1 MAMKNIK
8 TLREEAEALV
18 KAGVATREQ
27 LRGAVPALVALQSAE
42 RSLQLRIKETRAVI
56 QALSDACSAYAH
68 KHPEYVFDQTFSVS
82 PIGVESGDI
91 EIDGRTYHFT
101 HGFDGYVR
109 TEPSET
115 LTQEFLKGL
124 PEGWAKTRLSL
135 DTTALNKAK
144 PVLQKFEGWK
154 KDLKKCGSY
163 SKMPKNAKAYIEF
176 IEDFTNTPVGIVSVG
191 SDRNETYLRIKPWK
205 K

>member
-1 MAMKNIK
+1 MAMKSIK

-18 KAGVATREQ
+18 EAGVANREQ
-27 LRGAVPALVALQSAE
+27 LRGAVPALVALQKAE
-42 RSLQLRIKETRAVI
+42 KAQSQRLKETRAVI

-68 KHPEYVFDQTFSVS
+68 RHPDYVFDQTFSVS

-124 PEGWAKTRLSL
+124 PEGWAKSRLSL

-144 PVLQKFEGWK
+144 PSDD
-154 KDLKKCGSY
+154 DL
-163 SKMPKNAKAYIEF
+163 AEF
-176 IEDFTNTPVGIVSVG
+176 GLMRKVKESWV
-191 SDRNETYLRIKPWK
+191 EM
-205 K
+205 

>member
-1 MAMKNIK
+1 MAMKSIK

-18 KAGVATREQ
+18 KAGVANREQ
-27 LRGAVPALVALQSAE
+27 LRGAVPALVALQNAE
-42 RSLQLRIKETRAVI
+42 KAQSQRLKETRAVI

-68 KHPEYVFDQTFSVS
+68 RHPEYVFDQTFSVS

-109 TEPSET
+109 TEPGET

-124 PEGWAKTRLSL
+124 PEGWTKSRLSL

-144 PVLQKFEGWK
+144 PSDDDLAEFGLMRKVKESWFEC
-154 KDLKKCGSY
+154 D
-163 SKMPKNAKAYIEF
+163 
-176 IEDFTNTPVGIVSVG
+176 
-191 SDRNETYLRIKPWK
+191 
-205 K
+205 

>member
-1 MAMKNIK
+1 MAIK
-8 TLREEAEALV
+8 TIKALREDAETAL
-18 KAGVATREQ
+18 ATGVANREQ
-27 LRGAVPALVALQSAE
+27 LRSAVPALVALQNAE
-42 RSLQLRIKETRAVI
+42 RSMRLRLKETQAVI
-56 QALSDACSAYAH
+56 QSLSEACSKYAH
-68 KHPEYVFDQTFSVS
+68 EHPEYVFDQTFSVS

-124 PEGWAKTRLSL
+124 PEGWAKSRLSL

-144 PVLQKFEGWK
+144 PSDDDLAEFGLMRKVKESWFE
-154 KDLKKCGSY
+154 
-163 SKMPKNAKAYIEF
+163 A
-176 IEDFTNTPVGIVSVG
+176 
-191 SDRNETYLRIKPWK
+191 
-205 K
+205 

>member
-1 MAMKNIK
+1 MAMKSIK

-18 KAGVATREQ
+18 EAGVANREQ
-27 LRGAVPALVALQSAE
+27 LRGAVPALVALQKAE
-42 RSLQLRIKETRAVI
+42 KAQSQRLKETRAVI

-68 KHPEYVFDQTFSVS
+68 RHPDYVFDQTFSVS

-91 EIDGRTYHFT
+91 EVDGRTYHFT

-124 PEGWAKTRLSL
+124 PEGWAKSRLSL

-144 PVLQKFEGWK
+144 PSDDDLAEFGLMRKVKESWFE
-154 KDLKKCGSY
+154 
-163 SKMPKNAKAYIEF
+163 A
-176 IEDFTNTPVGIVSVG
+176 
-191 SDRNETYLRIKPWK
+191 
-205 K
+205 

>member
-124 PEGWAKTRLSL
+124 PEGWAKLRLSL
-135 DTTALNKAK
+135 DTTAMNKAK
-144 PVLQKFEGWK
+144 LSDEDLSEFGLMRKVKESWFE
-154 KDLKKCGSY
+154 
-163 SKMPKNAKAYIEF
+163 
-176 IEDFTNTPVGIVSVG
+176 V
-191 SDRNETYLRIKPWK
+191 
-205 K
+205 

>member
-1 MAMKNIK
+1 MAMKSIK

-18 KAGVATREQ
+18 EAGVANREQ
-27 LRGAVPALVALQSAE
+27 LRGAVPALVALQKAE
-42 RSLQLRIKETRAVI
+42 KAQSQRLKETQAVI
-56 QALSDACSAYAH
+56 QALSDACSAYARRL
-68 KHPEYVFDQTFSVS
+68 KEYVFEQTFSVS

-124 PEGWAKTRLSL
+124 PEGWAKSRLSL
-135 DTTALNKAK
+135 DTTAMNKAK
-144 PVLQKFEGWK
+144 LSDEDLAEFGLMRKVKESWFE
-154 KDLKKCGSY
+154 
-163 SKMPKNAKAYIEF
+163 
-176 IEDFTNTPVGIVSVG
+176 V
-191 SDRNETYLRIKPWK
+191 
-205 K
+205 

>member
-18 KAGVATREQ
+18 KAGVANRDQ
-27 LRGAVPALVALQSAE
+27 LRGAVPALVALQNAE
-42 RSLQLRIKETRAVI
+42 KAQSQRLKETRAVI

-68 KHPEYVFDQTFSVS
+68 RHSEYVFDQTFSVS

-124 PEGWAKTRLSL
+124 PEGWTKSRLSL

-144 PVLQKFEGWK
+144 PSDDDLAEFGLMRKVKESWFEC
-154 KDLKKCGSY
+154 D
-163 SKMPKNAKAYIEF
+163 
-176 IEDFTNTPVGIVSVG
+176 
-191 SDRNETYLRIKPWK
+191 
-205 K
+205 

>member
-27 LRGAVPALVALQSAE
+27 LRGAVPALGALQSAE
-42 RSLQLRIKETRAVI
+42 RALQLRIKETRAVI

-124 PEGWAKTRLSL
+124 PEGWAKSRLSL
-135 DTTALNKAK
+135 DTTAMNKAK
-144 PVLQKFEGWK
+144 LSDEDLSEFGLMRKVKESWFE
-154 KDLKKCGSY
+154 
-163 SKMPKNAKAYIEF
+163 
-176 IEDFTNTPVGIVSVG
+176 V
-191 SDRNETYLRIKPWK
+191 
-205 K
+205 

>member
-109 TEPSET
+109 
-115 LTQEFLKGL
+115 
-124 PEGWAKTRLSL
+124 
-135 DTTALNKAK
+135 
-144 PVLQKFEGWK
+144 
-154 KDLKKCGSY
+154 
-163 SKMPKNAKAYIEF
+163 
-176 IEDFTNTPVGIVSVG
+176 
-191 SDRNETYLRIKPWK
+191 
-205 K
+205 

>member
-1 MAMKNIK
+1 MMKGIK

-18 KAGVATREQ
+18 GAGVANREQ
-27 LRGAVPALVALQSAE
+27 LRAAVPALVALQKAE
-42 RSLQLRIKETRAVI
+42 RAQSQHVKETQAVI
-56 QALSDACSAYAH
+56 RALSDACSAYAR

-91 EIDGRTYHFT
+91 EVDGRTYHFT

-109 TEPSET
+109 TEQGET

-124 PEGWAKTRLSL
+124 PEGWAKPRLQL

-144 PVLQKFEGWK
+144 LKDADLAEFGLMRKVKDAWFE
-154 KDLKKCGSY
+154 
-163 SKMPKNAKAYIEF
+163 
-176 IEDFTNTPVGIVSVG
+176 T
-191 SDRNETYLRIKPWK
+191 
-205 K
+205 